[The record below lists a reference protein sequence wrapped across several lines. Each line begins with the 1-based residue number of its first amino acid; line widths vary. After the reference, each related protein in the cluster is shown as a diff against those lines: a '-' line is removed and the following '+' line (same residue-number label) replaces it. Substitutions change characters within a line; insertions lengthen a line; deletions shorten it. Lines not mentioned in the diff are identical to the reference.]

1 MLGAL
6 ELPED
11 LDALASIVGD
21 QLARVRD
28 RFDAQLA
35 SDLLSVGELVDRLD
49 GYRGKMLRPAL
60 VLLAGMAGGDE
71 TIPLAG
77 RLTEAHTVVGATVE
91 MIHMATLVHDDV
103 LDEAEVRRRT
113 VSFNRLVGNEM
124 AVILGDYL
132 IASAYHLCSTLQDQR
147 SALEI
152 GRVSMQ
158 LCTGELLQLSNR
170 HNLSLDRTTYYEIV
184 DRKTASLI
192 EVACRLGAVHA
203 GASAARADAL
213 AEYGRL
219 VGIAFQIQDDLLDLM
234 GDEQT
239 VGKSVGKDLEKGK
252 LTLPIIE
259 HLARVQGTQRG
270 EAIELATRAATGDAD
285 AATALASLVRRS
297 GSVEAA
303 AEAARDHI
311 ARARKSI
318 AGLPAG
324 EARVCL
330 ELMADAV
337 IDRSY

>member
-11 LDALASIVGD
+11 LDALASIVGER
-21 QLARVRD
+21 LALVRD

-60 VLLAGMAGGDE
+60 VMLSAMAGGDE
-71 TIPLAG
+71 RLPLDQ
-77 RLTEAHTVVGATVE
+77 RLTDDHTVVGATVE

-103 LDEAEVRRRT
+103 LDEADVRRRT

-132 IASAYHLCSTLQDQR
+132 IASAYHLCSTLDDQR

-152 GRVSMQ
+152 GRVSME

-170 HNLSLDRTTYYEIV
+170 DNLSLDPTTYYEIV

-192 EVACRLGAVHA
+192 AVACRLGALHA
-203 GASAARADAL
+203 GASPERAEAL
-213 AEYGRL
+213 AQYGRL
-219 VGIAFQIQDDLLDLM
+219 VGIAFQIQDDLLDLT
-234 GDEQT
+234 GEQAT

-259 HLARVQGTQRG
+259 HLARVHGSERG
-270 EAIELATRAATGDAD
+270 EAIELATRAASGDAD
-285 AATALASLVRRS
+285 AAHSLATLVRAS
-297 GSVEAA
+297 GSVDAA